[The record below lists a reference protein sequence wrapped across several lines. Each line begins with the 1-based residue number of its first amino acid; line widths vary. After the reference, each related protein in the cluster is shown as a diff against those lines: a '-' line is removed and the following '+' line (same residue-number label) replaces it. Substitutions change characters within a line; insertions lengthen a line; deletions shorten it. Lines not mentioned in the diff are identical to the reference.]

1 MTIDDYVYWFK
12 NRYKRTSS
20 LLTASAFV
28 LSDCVTIM
36 LCIGAGFFVVNA
48 IDFSYI
54 NFKSFVNYWTYLPI
68 FFLVYHIFK
77 LYPGILLV
85 PSEQLRSFFL
95 ANAFMFGGIAL
106 SIIVETD
113 KREFISIAF
122 LIAFFFST
130 FSLPLSRTIA
140 RRYVYSRFKWWGI
153 PAVVFGKTSD
163 AKNVLDDL
171 LDNPS
176 LGYIPVAIID
186 EKESTAKEY
195 RGIPILKSLEDSKR
209 LNTEL
214 HIRMAII
221 IHSDSIG
228 EESKHLLLTTLSNF
242 RYNIII
248 PKLNLINTISLSIK
262 DINGTLGFATTHNLT
277 KWYNIAVKKLLD
289 LSILF
294 FAGLILLPFICI
306 VAVLVK
312 LSSPGPVFYGHER
325 IGRAGK
331 KIRVWKFRSMEINAE
346 EKLEKVLAEN
356 PEYQKEWNESFK
368 LTNDPRVTP
377 IGRFLRKSSLDE
389 LPQLFNVLIGDMS
402 FIGPR
407 PVTDDEILKYGE
419 NFTYIFSVKPG
430 LSGMW
435 QVSGRSDTDY
445 AERVAFDSYYIQNW
459 SIWLDIWLIFKT
471 IGVVLTGKGAR

>member
-1 MTIDDYVYWFK
+1 MTINEYVPWFRD
-12 NRYKRTSS
+12 RYKRTSS

-28 LSDCVTIM
+28 VSDCITIM

-68 FFLVYHIFK
+68 FFVMYHIFK

-106 SIIVETD
+106 SIVVETE

-130 FSLPLSRTIA
+130 FSLPISRSIA

-153 PAVVFGKTSD
+153 PAVVFGKISE
-163 AKNVLDDL
+163 AQSILDDL

-186 EKESTAKEY
+186 EHETAATDY
-195 RGIPILKSLEDSKR
+195 RGIPILGSLEDSKR

-221 IHSDSIG
+221 IHGDSIG

-248 PKLNLINTISLSIK
+248 PKMNLINTISLSIK

-277 KWYNIAVKKLLD
+277 KWYNIAVKTFLD
-289 LSILF
+289 HVILF
-294 FAGLILLPFICI
+294 FAGFLLVPFICI
-306 VAVLVK
+306 IALLVK
-312 LSSPGPVFYGHER
+312 ISSPGPVFYGHER

-331 KIRVWKFRSMEINAE
+331 KIRVWKFRSMEIDADA
-346 EKLEKVLAEN
+346 KLEKVLEEN
-356 PEYQKEWNESFK
+356 PEYRKEWNESFK
-368 LTNDPRVTP
+368 LSNDPRVTR

-389 LPQLFNVLIGDMS
+389 LPQLFNVFKGDMS

-407 PVTDDEILKYGE
+407 PVTEEEILRYGE
-419 NFTYIFSVKPG
+419 NFNYVFSVKPG

-445 AERVAFDSYYIQNW
+445 TERVAFDSYYIQNW
-459 SIWLDIWLIFKT
+459 SIWLDLWLIFKT
-471 IGVVLTGKGAR
+471 IGVVLTGRGAR

>member
-1 MTIDDYVYWFK
+1 MTINEYVPWFK
-12 NRYKRTSS
+12 DRYKRTSS

-28 LSDCVTIM
+28 VSDCITIM

-68 FFLVYHIFK
+68 FFVMYHIFK

-106 SIIVETD
+106 SIIVETE

-130 FSLPLSRTIA
+130 FSLPLSRSIA

-153 PAVVFGKTSD
+153 PAVVFGKISE
-163 AKNVLDDL
+163 AQSILDDL

-186 EKESTAKEY
+186 EHETAATDY
-195 RGIPILKSLEDSKR
+195 RGIPILGSLEDSKR

-221 IHSDSIG
+221 IHGDSIG

-248 PKLNLINTISLSIK
+248 PKMNLINTISLSIK

-277 KWYNIAVKKLLD
+277 KWYNIAVKTLLD
-289 LSILF
+289 HVILF
-294 FAGLILLPFICI
+294 FAGFLLVPFICI
-306 VAVLVK
+306 IAFLVK
-312 LSSPGPVFYGHER
+312 ISSPGPVFYGHER

-331 KIRVWKFRSMEINAE
+331 KIRVWKFRSMEIDADA
-346 EKLEKVLAEN
+346 KLKKVLEEN
-356 PEYQKEWNESFK
+356 PEYRKEWDESFK
-368 LTNDPRVTP
+368 LSNDPRVTR
-377 IGRFLRKSSLDE
+377 IGKFLRKSSLDE
-389 LPQLFNVLIGDMS
+389 LPQLFNVFKGDMS

-407 PVTDDEILKYGE
+407 PVTEEEILRYGE
-419 NFTYIFSVKPG
+419 NFNYVFSVKPG

-459 SIWLDIWLIFKT
+459 SIWLDLWLIFKT
-471 IGVVLTGKGAR
+471 IGVVLTGRGAR

>member
-1 MTIDDYVYWFK
+1 MTIDDYVYWFR

-36 LCIGAGFFVVNA
+36 FCIGAGFFVVNA

-106 SIIVETD
+106 SIVVETE

-130 FSLPLSRTIA
+130 FSLPFSRSIA
-140 RRYVYSRFKWWGI
+140 RKYVYSRFKWWGI
-153 PAVVFGKTSD
+153 PAVVFGKTSE

-186 EKESTAKEY
+186 ENESALSEY

-221 IHSDSIG
+221 IHSDTIG

-248 PKLNLINTISLSIK
+248 PKMNLINTISLSIK

-277 KWYNIAVKKLLD
+277 KWYNIAVKTLLD
-289 LSILF
+289 HFILLL
-294 FAGLILLPFICI
+294 AGLVLLPFICVI
-306 VAVLVK
+306 ALLVK
-312 LSSPGPVFYGHER
+312 ISSPGPAFYGHER

-331 KIRVWKFRSMEINAE
+331 KIRVWKFRSMEINAD
-346 EKLEKVLAEN
+346 EKLKKVLDEN
-356 PEYQKEWNESFK
+356 PEYRKEWNESFK

-389 LPQLFNVLIGDMS
+389 LPQLFNVLKGDMS

-419 NFTYIFSVKPG
+419 NFNYIFSVKPG

-459 SIWLDIWLIFKT
+459 SIWLDLWLIFKT

>member
-389 LPQLFNVLIGDMS
+389 LPQLFNVLMGDMS

>member
-1 MTIDDYVYWFK
+1 MTINEYVPWFRD
-12 NRYKRTSS
+12 RYKRTSS

-28 LSDCVTIM
+28 VSDCITIM

-68 FFLVYHIFK
+68 FFVMYHIFK

-106 SIIVETD
+106 SIVVETE

-130 FSLPLSRTIA
+130 FSLPISRSIA

-153 PAVVFGKTSD
+153 PAVVFGKISE
-163 AKNVLDDL
+163 AQSILDDL

-186 EKESTAKEY
+186 EHETAATDY
-195 RGIPILKSLEDSKR
+195 RGIPILGSLEDSKR

-221 IHSDSIG
+221 IHGDSIG

-248 PKLNLINTISLSIK
+248 PKMNLINTISLSIK

-277 KWYNIAVKKLLD
+277 KWYNIAVKTLLD
-289 LSILF
+289 HVILF
-294 FAGLILLPFICI
+294 FAGFLLVPFICI
-306 VAVLVK
+306 IALLVK
-312 LSSPGPVFYGHER
+312 ISSPGPVFYGHER

-331 KIRVWKFRSMEINAE
+331 KIRVWKFRSMEIDADA
-346 EKLEKVLAEN
+346 KLEKVLEEN
-356 PEYQKEWNESFK
+356 PEYRKEWNESFK
-368 LTNDPRVTP
+368 LSNDPRVTR

-389 LPQLFNVLIGDMS
+389 LPQLFNVFKGDMS

-407 PVTDDEILKYGE
+407 PVTEEEILRYGE
-419 NFTYIFSVKPG
+419 NFNYVFSVKPG

-445 AERVAFDSYYIQNW
+445 TERVAFDSYYIQNW
-459 SIWLDIWLIFKT
+459 SIWLDLWLIFKT
-471 IGVVLTGKGAR
+471 IGVVLTGRGAR